1 MLLSVLGVKSLLSVN
16 GMAVNADSWFL
27 MVLGIS
33 ESWLLRPKQVFML
46 PLLRFRNTEVEK
58 VGRKELEDKEKGC

>member
-16 GMAVNADSWFL
+16 GTAVNADSWFL

-33 ESWLLRPKQVFML
+33 EGWMLRPEQSIYATSF
-46 PLLRFRNTEVEK
+46 EVQK
-58 VGRKELEDKEKGC
+58 H